1 MKKNFNMNLNSSKI
15 NQICITLLFLISL
28 NSLAQL
34 TNESLTYDGENR
46 SYLFYQPNNYDGN
59 SQLPLVLNFHGGS
72 GTHNEQ
78 LALSD
83 MRGLA
88 DNEQFFIA
96 YPQALPDPSDGN
108 SNNWIHKGNT
118 GVDDVFFVEA
128 LINDLAVNYNIDTS
142 RVYACGYSLGGEFC
156 YELGCRLSNKI
167 AAIGVVSRTMSTG
180 SLQQCNPTQPIAL
193 TSILGTN
200 DYIAPYEGITWNGV
214 EYYLSAED
222 SHNYWINYNGIDN
235 SATITSLPNINT
247 QDGSTVE
254 SYLWESN
261 DGCIA
266 VKHLKVIGG
275 DHDWPG
281 VTGNMDIN
289 TNNEL
294 WSFMSQFNSNG
305 AISCQTANISEKER
319 LKLNVYPNP
328 FINELFFESDELK
341 KIKIYNTH
349 GQILLEYDNYNFRK
363 LKLPLLSEGVY
374 FLSINGK
381 IKRIIKN

>member
-1 MKKNFNMNLNSSKI
+1 MNLKNFNK
-15 NQICITLLFLISL
+15 NQIWIATLFLFSL
-28 NSLAQL
+28 NWNSLAQL
-34 TNESLTYDGENR
+34 TNESLTFDGENR
-46 SYLFYQPNNYDGN
+46 SFLFYQPNNYDG
-59 SQLPLVLNFHGGS
+59 SAQIPLVLNFHGGS

-108 SNNWIHKGNT
+108 SANWIHKGNT
-118 GVDDVFFVEA
+118 GVDDVYFIEA
-128 LINDLAVNYNIDTS
+128 LINDLSANYNIDTS
-142 RVYACGYSLGGEFC
+142 RIYACGYSLGGEFC
-156 YELGCRLSNKI
+156 YELACRLSNKI
-167 AAIGVVSRTMSTG
+167 TAIGVVSRTMSTG
-180 SLQQCNPTQPIAL
+180 SLQQCNPSHPTAL
-193 TSILGTN
+193 ISILGTN
-200 DYIAPYEGITWNGV
+200 DYIAPYEGIVWNGV
-214 EYYLSAED
+214 AYYLSAED
-222 SHNYWINYNGIDN
+222 SHNYWINYNNIDT
-235 SATITSLPNINT
+235 SATIASLPNVNT

-254 SYLWESN
+254 SYLWKSN

-281 VTGNMDIN
+281 VTGNMDID
-289 TNNEL
+289 TDSEL

-305 AISCQTANISEKER
+305 AISCQTANIGELNHLS
-319 LKLNVYPNP
+319 LNVYPNP
-328 FINELFFESDELK
+328 FDNELFFESDESK
-341 KIKIYNTH
+341 NIKIYNAH
-349 GQILLEYDNYNFRK
+349 GQILLKHDNYNSRK
-363 LKLPLLSEGVY
+363 LKLPLLSEGIY